1 MEWLMWFTKFEN
13 TKPVSLVIFFGLFCG
28 VLVYLY
34 GSKQRGAQLES
45 FKNIPL
51 QDDDIYLGNNHE
63 SGQQKSIS

>member
-13 TKPVSLVIFFGLFCG
+13 TKPVSLVIFFLLFCG
-28 VLVYLY
+28 VIVYLF

-51 QDDDIYLGNNHE
+51 QDDDI
-63 SGQQKSIS
+63 

>member
-13 TKPVSLVIFFGLFCG
+13 TKPVSLLIFFSLFCG

-34 GSKQRGAQLES
+34 GSKKRGAQLES

-51 QDDDIYLGNNHE
+51 QDDDI
-63 SGQQKSIS
+63 

>member
-28 VLVYLY
+28 VVVYLY

-51 QDDDIYLGNNHE
+51 QDEDIKYIFH
-63 SGQQKSIS
+63 QQDRGWKPR

>member
-13 TKPVSLVIFFGLFCG
+13 TKPVSLVIFFGLICG

-34 GSKQRGAQLES
+34 GNKQRGAQLES

-51 QDDDIYLGNNHE
+51 QDDDI
-63 SGQQKSIS
+63 

>member
-34 GSKQRGAQLES
+34 GNKQRGAQLES

-51 QDDDIYLGNNHE
+51 QDDDI
-63 SGQQKSIS
+63 